1 MRAIEAMVA
10 PVVLI
15 TSGVLVGNGLL
26 ATYTVVLEQIRVLK
40 RMRLEGLRGE
50 LLHEIDRQLA
60 TLLFRVRKLHL
71 TVLIIFGG
79 TASLVL
85 SVISIAVAEANRSGA
100 FGLLAVSLILAGL
113 VAILTGLVIVT
124 FAYRTDWRLLMPL
137 GRATVLLRPVRQA
150 PRAACP
156 SRPLSRLVPE
166 RQRAASRARRG
177 YRCVP
182 LPCAAHGV
190 PGSTTNVP

>member
-1 MRAIEAMVA
+1 MVA

-40 RMRLEGLRGE
+40 RMRLEGPRGE

-60 TLLFRVRKLHL
+60 TLLYRVRKLHL

-79 TASLVL
+79 TSSLVL
-85 SVISIAVAEANRSGA
+85 SVVSIALAEAYRA
-100 FGLLAVSLILAGL
+100 EVFGLLAVSLIFAGL

-124 FAYRTDWRLLMPL
+124 IAYRTDWTLLIPL
-137 GRATVLLRPVRQA
+137 DRATVRP
-150 PRAACP
+150 PRF
-156 SRPLSRLVPE
+156 RVE
-166 RQRAASRARRG
+166 G
-177 YRCVP
+177 YSILKR
-182 LPCAAHGV
+182 
-190 PGSTTNVP
+190 